1 MQTSDGQGRWLA
13 QSTTKQKKASKP
25 TPSVHIG
32 ARATSRVVALMFV
45 RMLTLSASIAM
56 VKRAVKIATRAVEA
70 RTRVTRAGQVDSS
83 TPTRTT
89 ADIRIRKVGRA
100 RVITTADIRIRK
112 VGRARVI
119 TTADIRIR
127 KVGRARVITT
137 SRLA

>member
-25 TPSVHIG
+25 THTSVHIG

-56 VKRAVKIATRAVEA
+56 VKRAIKIATRAVEA

-83 TPTRTT
+83 TPTRNT
-89 ADIRIRKVGRA
+89 AAIRIRKVG
-100 RVITTADIRIRK
+100 
-112 VGRARVI
+112 GARVI

>member
-1 MQTSDGQGRWLA
+1 MQTSDGQGR
-13 QSTTKQKKASKP
+13 QSTTQHKNAS
-25 TPSVHIG
+25 TSVHSG
-32 ARATSRVVALMFV
+32 ARVSSRVVALMFV
-45 RMLTLSASIAM
+45 RMLTVSASIAM

-89 ADIRIRKVGRA
+89 ADIRIRKVG
-100 RVITTADIRIRK
+100 
-112 VGRARVI
+112 GARVI

>member
-1 MQTSDGQGRWLA
+1 MNHEL
-13 QSTTKQKKASKP
+13 
-25 TPSVHIG
+25 I
-32 ARATSRVVALMFV
+32 FV
-45 RMLTLSASIAM
+45 RMLSLSAIIAM
-56 VKRAVKIATRAVEA
+56 VKRAVKIATRAVAA
-70 RTRVTRAGQVDSS
+70 RTRVTRAAQVDSS

-119 TTADIRIR
+119 TT
-127 KVGRARVITT
+127 